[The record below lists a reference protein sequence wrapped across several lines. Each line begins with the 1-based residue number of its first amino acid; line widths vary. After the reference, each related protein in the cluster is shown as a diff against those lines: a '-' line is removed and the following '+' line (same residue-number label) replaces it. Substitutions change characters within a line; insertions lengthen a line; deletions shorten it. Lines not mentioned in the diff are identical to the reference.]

1 MTFPAGGSPL
11 LERMLQVRQAMNAR
25 DAAIL
30 NRLLRDYLASY
41 NNLKASIL
49 ALQEAVEAAGP
60 GSLARLAA
68 LQSLLDGVKRE
79 IARFAEILAENIEQ
93 AIQLEIEMAGIDT
106 LALTQAMLPGLET
119 ARLIADWARL
129 DKRTV
134 YNLYGFLDPDG
145 PLFAMIR
152 NQFADD
158 VARMVRQQLLS
169 GFVEGMHSNEIA
181 RIMAKAL
188 GVGLDWALT
197 MARTAVIWSY
207 RVSTH
212 QMYLANSKYIKG
224 WYWIS
229 ALDRRTCMSCIALHG
244 SFHSLAEIQ
253 NDHHRGRCFSVPD
266 TVSYADLGLVGIE
279 EFQPHI
285 PAGEEWFKKQTDAL
299 QREMMGPAKW
309 KAWQDGAFE
318 FDQLTK
324 TYTNPIYG
332 PMKREATLH
341 EILGDKANIY
351 YGK

>member
-119 ARLIADWARL
+119 ARLMADWARL

-197 MARTAVIWSY
+197 MARTAVIWS
-207 RVSTH
+207 
-212 QMYLANSKYIKG
+212 
-224 WYWIS
+224 
-229 ALDRRTCMSCIALHG
+229 
-244 SFHSLAEIQ
+244 
-253 NDHHRGRCFSVPD
+253 
-266 TVSYADLGLVGIE
+266 
-279 EFQPHI
+279 
-285 PAGEEWFKKQTDAL
+285 
-299 QREMMGPAKW
+299 
-309 KAWQDGAFE
+309 
-318 FDQLTK
+318 
-324 TYTNPIYG
+324 
-332 PMKREATLH
+332 
-341 EILGDKANIY
+341 
-351 YGK
+351 